1 MALTNDQVLTKI
13 EQLHADNPFDEHP
26 LWAGLIAGSY
36 SLAQVREFAQQFGII
51 PLHNH
56 NYHGPIY
63 VNCPDPK
70 WREMI
75 AEVVYEEG
83 TGRLYA
89 NGVPHNQLYIDFS
102 EGLGLTREDLLAC
115 TYCPGGLGWQGW
127 YQDRCNGTFLEAVSA
142 HMLAA
147 EAHGPGVF
155 RHLAQTF
162 KDKFGLDDKGVAFW
176 VVHDV
181 ADEDH
186 SGIGK
191 QLLDQFATTEEDR
204 QQVLSVVS
212 QTLEMTFHFYDDV
225 QRVVDAA

>member
-1 MALTNDQVLTKI
+1 MYG
-13 EQLHADNPFDEHP
+13 HP
-26 LWAGLIAGSY
+26 LWVAMVDGAWNYEQSQYVCKQHG
-36 SLAQVREFAQQFGII
+36 GI

-56 NYHGPIY
+56 NYHGNLYRI
-63 VNCPDPK
+63 CPDPA

-89 NGVPHNQLYIDFS
+89 NGVPHNQLYVDFA
-102 EGLGLTREDLLAC
+102 EGLGMKREDLLNAA
-115 TYCPGGLGWQGW
+115 YCPGGLGWQGW

-162 KDKFGLDDKGVAFW
+162 KDKFGLDDKAVAFW

-191 QLLDQFATTEEDR
+191 ELLDSFATTEAAR
-204 QQVLSVVS
+204 LQVLAVVEK
-212 QTLEMTFHFYDDV
+212 TLDMTFHFYDDV